1 MCTRFLEHD
10 FDLSGIGYRLCEK
23 PGQTY
28 IYEAD
33 EQLNGMILSLLPGA
47 VTGTAVTGDC
57 FVNDGELREKL
68 KTELMPSAVIWKQP
82 PLHMSA
88 HSREFRSPLSA
99 EYRTTRGR
107 THLQATAR

>member
-33 EQLNGMILSLLPGA
+33 EQLNGMILSLLPA
-47 VTGTAVTGDC
+47 ATGTAVTGDC
-57 FVNDGELREKL
+57 FVNDGELRGKR
-68 KTELMPSAVIWKQP
+68 KTRV
-82 PLHMSA
+82 
-88 HSREFRSPLSA
+88 
-99 EYRTTRGR
+99 
-107 THLQATAR
+107 